1 MAKRKITVTV
11 DEEHVD
17 RMKRLHGES
26 VSSIV
31 NRALVAYFEHRAR
44 NDALGQMLA
53 GWDREFGPV
62 NDPALEADAR
72 AAFDEAEGIIPRRT
86 A

>member
-11 DEEHVD
+11 DEQLVE
-17 RMKRLHGES
+17 RMKRLHGET
-26 VSSIV
+26 VSSVVNKALIV
-31 NRALVAYFEHRAR
+31 YFEHRAR

-53 GWDREFGPV
+53 EWDRRFGPV
-62 NDPALEADAR
+62 NDPALEADAQ
-72 AAFDEAEGIIPRRT
+72 AAFDEAAGIIPRQT